1 MINERNRKSIARE
14 HSRRLSAGDVDA
26 LLELYAKDATFE
38 DPVGAGG
45 RAGHEALRAHFES
58 AVAGN
63 VAETVEDTVVG
74 QDGAHV
80 LSRITAVM
88 DYRPRGPVY
97 ADRGWLPAP
106 QAAEPTG
113 LRCHYALL
121 LRVGESGLIE
131 DMRAFWGRPDIET
144 SADGA
149 AESFRGPE
157 SITPDEAA
165 LRQLPY
171 TYARRLESGD
181 VSGTVALFSDDV
193 VFEDPVGRMKL
204 CGKEAL
210 AKHVAHG
217 SAGKVNEIL
226 GRPVSS
232 MDGRFVVI
240 RGDARIFVPEK
251 MRMRMITVCE
261 LNKDGLGVH
270 IQGFWGITDT
280 TFGDMGP
287 DTDTDTDR

>member
-1 MINERNRKSIARE
+1 MINERTRKKIARE
-14 HSRRLSAGDVDA
+14 HSRRLNAGDVDA
-26 LLELYAKDATFE
+26 LLELYAPDAAFE
-38 DPVGAGG
+38 DPVGAG
-45 RAGHEALRAHFES
+45 RRTGHRALREHFGT
-58 AVAGN
+58 AVAGHLR
-63 VAETVEDTVVG
+63 ETVEDTVVG

-88 DYRPRGPVY
+88 DYHPRGPVY
-97 ADRGWLPAP
+97 AERGWLPAP
-106 QAAEPTG
+106 GAAEPSA
-113 LRCHYALL
+113 LRCHHALL

-131 DMRAFWGRPDIET
+131 DMRAYWGRPDLEV
-144 SADGA
+144 SAGGPA
-149 AESFRGPE
+149 GPFRGPAD
-157 SITPDEAA
+157 IPPAEAA

-171 TYARRLESGD
+171 TYARRLEAGD
-181 VSGTVALFSDDV
+181 VAGTVALFSDDV

-204 CGKEAL
+204 RGKEAL
-210 AKHVAHG
+210 SSHVAHG

-251 MRMRMITVCE
+251 MRMRMITICE
-261 LNKDGLGVH
+261 LDEEGLGVH

-280 TFGDMGP
+280 TFGDAVP
-287 DTDTDTDR
+287 DPGR

>member
-1 MINERNRKSIARE
+1 MISERTRKKIARE
-14 HSRRLSAGDVDA
+14 HSERLSAGDIEA

-38 DPVGAGG
+38 DPVGTGALS
-45 RAGHEALRAHFES
+45 GHEALRAHLAT

-63 VAETVEDTVVG
+63 AGETVEDVVVA
-74 QDGAHV
+74 QDGEQV
-80 LSRITAVM
+80 LAQITAVM

-97 ADRGWLPAP
+97 ADRGWLPTSDAT
-106 QAAEPTG
+106 EPAG
-113 LRCHYALL
+113 MRCRYALL

-131 DMRAFWGRPDIET
+131 DMRAFWGRPDLEVST
-144 SADGA
+144 DGRA
-149 AESFRGPE
+149 GSFRGLETLPAR
-157 SITPDEAA
+157 EAA

-171 TYARRLESGD
+171 TYARRLEAGD
-181 VSGTVALFSDDV
+181 VEGTVALFSEDV

-204 CGKEAL
+204 RGKDAL
-210 AKHVAHG
+210 RTHVGHG

-226 GRPVSS
+226 AKPVSS

-251 MRMRMITVCE
+251 MRMRMITICE
-261 LNKDGLGVH
+261 LNEEGLGVH

-280 TFGDMGP
+280 TFGDDAHKDP
-287 DTDTDTDR
+287 